1 MICPVCRGSKLR
13 YNDDTRS
20 WGPQSCIAC
29 GGSGMGPVG
38 NQAADATLDKMKATR
53 LERGIRPHGN
63 GHVPWLPAEDDYIT
77 KVDAAWRQTATAR
90 RGGHR
95 PQGWYERLADELH
108 RLFPDQPLRSKNAVK
123 QRIMRLNPTA
133 TEG

>member
-1 MICPVCRGSKLR
+1 MICPVCHGSKLR
-13 YNDDTRS
+13 YNGTS

-38 NQAADATLDKMKATR
+38 NRATDATLDKMQATR

-63 GHVPWLPAEDDYIT
+63 GHVPWLPEEDAYVVKADQSWQRT
-77 KVDAAWRQTATAR
+77 AAAR
-90 RGGHR
+90 RGSHR
-95 PQGWYERLADELH
+95 PQGWYERLANELH

>member
-1 MICPVCRGSKLR
+1 
-13 YNDDTRS
+13 
-20 WGPQSCIAC
+20 
-29 GGSGMGPVG
+29 MGPVG
-38 NQAADATLDKMKATR
+38 NRMTEATLGKMQATR

-63 GHVPWLPAEDDYIT
+63 GHVPWLPEEDAYVVKADQSWQRT
-77 KVDAAWRQTATAR
+77 AAAR
-90 RGGHR
+90 RGSHR
-95 PQGWYERLADELH
+95 PQGWYERLANELH